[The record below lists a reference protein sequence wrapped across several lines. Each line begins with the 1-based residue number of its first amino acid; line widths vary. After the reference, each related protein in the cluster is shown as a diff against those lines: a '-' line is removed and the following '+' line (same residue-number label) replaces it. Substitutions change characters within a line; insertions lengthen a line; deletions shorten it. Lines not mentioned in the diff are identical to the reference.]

1 MKALFLGFTRSAG
14 VSKKTGKPYDI
25 CKLFAAL
32 PLAPGSET
40 QGTQGT
46 EFQME
51 PSLMPKLHGVAV
63 GTEIELE
70 MQTIMRYGEQQQQI
84 ASISLGSGPRSKAA

>member
-1 MKALFLGFTRSAG
+1 MKATYLGFTRSAG
-14 VSKKTGKPYDI
+14 ISKKTNKPYDI

-32 PLAPGSET
+32 PLAPGPET
-40 QGTQGT
+40 QGSQGT
-46 EFQME
+46 EYQME

-70 MQTIMRYGEQQQQI
+70 MHTVMRYGEQQQQI
-84 ASISLGSGPRSKAA
+84 ASITLGPMARKTV